1 MKRQSDLSRLMGY
14 AGKHKYFTYSSWVLA
29 ALSAFVAL
37 LPFIYIWKI
46 VKEVLDVAPNFSE
59 ATGLVINGVM
69 AMVFAVAAFLIY
81 ICALL
86 CSHLAAFRV
95 ATNMRIATTE
105 HIAKLPLGYVDSFG
119 SGKLRKIINDS
130 TGATENYLAHQLPDK
145 YAAIATP
152 IGLLAL
158 LFIFDWR
165 LGLLSLV
172 PVILAFLIMSTMTGK
187 RMKED
192 MKQYNNY
199 SYGVICVFDNKKC
212 VPVDFGK
219 DIA

>member
-1 MKRQSDLSRLMGY
+1 MGY

-95 ATNMRIATTE
+95 ATNM
-105 HIAKLPLGYVDSFG
+105 
-119 SGKLRKIINDS
+119 
-130 TGATENYLAHQLPDK
+130 
-145 YAAIATP
+145 
-152 IGLLAL
+152 
-158 LFIFDWR
+158 
-165 LGLLSLV
+165 
-172 PVILAFLIMSTMTGK
+172 
-187 RMKED
+187 
-192 MKQYNNY
+192 
-199 SYGVICVFDNKKC
+199 
-212 VPVDFGK
+212 
-219 DIA
+219 